1 MLSICLFW
9 DIINVTYL
17 GHYHNYFIQKKE
29 IIVFP
34 LDFKKKRGIILKNG
48 GNTSKT
54 NVLKGR
60 SNEDNRH

>member
-1 MLSICLFW
+1 MLI
-9 DIINVTYL
+9 L
-17 GHYHNYFIQKKE
+17 GHNPLYLLRTLSLLLHKKKE